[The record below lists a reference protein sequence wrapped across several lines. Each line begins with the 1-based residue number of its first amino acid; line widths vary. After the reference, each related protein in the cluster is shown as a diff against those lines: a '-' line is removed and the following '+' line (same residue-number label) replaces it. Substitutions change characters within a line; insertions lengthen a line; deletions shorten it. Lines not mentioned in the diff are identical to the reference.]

1 MKRILLF
8 IIFIVALYLAKP
20 LWEEPV
26 SKYIDLSFLN
36 PIDEKLEA
44 IWEKEPVASAMN
56 SIFNTADKIFL
67 YISSKTSEVEQMI
80 PDKVAK
86 PKLDKPD
93 HSVMSIHNIELG
105 ATENQVKAELGEP
118 KSHSLNEYGT
128 EWFTYHEDYQNFVMV
143 SFDENWKVN
152 AIYTNDDLISSK
164 AGIQYGTSK
173 SDVRKAYG
181 EPLKEIR
188 KGLNIYVL
196 QENEGMDLFKSGDVY
211 MYVFYDIHQNDTVT
225 AVQLITTALEQR
237 KSGMYAGGDVS
248 LRNGFEL
255 QLFDLTN
262 AARVRHGRSI
272 LRWDDAI
279 SETARKHSL
288 DMAINDYFSHDNLQ
302 GLSPFDRMKEDHIKF
317 RRAGENLAYGQSS
330 SIFAHEGLMN
340 SKGHRENILIK
351 DYSHLGIG
359 VAFNEKSQPYYTENF
374 FLQ

>member
-1 MKRILLF
+1 MKRIFLF
-8 IIFIVALYLAKP
+8 IIFIVVLYLAKP

-36 PIDEKLEA
+36 PVDEKIEDVFDN
-44 IWEKEPVASAMN
+44 EPVTSAMS
-56 SIFNTADKIFL
+56 SILDTANRFFT
-67 YISSKTSEVEQMI
+67 YISTKTSEVEQMI

-86 PKLDKPD
+86 PKLAAPD
-93 HSVMSIHNIELG
+93 HSAMSIHNIELG
-105 ATENQVKAELGEP
+105 ATEAQVKAELGEP
-118 KSHSLNEYGT
+118 KNYSLNEYGT

-143 SFDENWKVN
+143 SFDENGKVN
-152 AIYTNDDLISSK
+152 ALYTNDDLISSK
-164 AGIQYGTSK
+164 AGIQYGTPK
-173 SDVRKAYG
+173 ADVRKAYG
-181 EPLKEIR
+181 EPLTEIR
-188 KGLNIYVL
+188 KGLSIYVL
-196 QENEGMDLFKSGDVY
+196 QENEGMDLFKSGDAY

-225 AVQLITTALEQR
+225 AVKLMTTTLEQR
-237 KSGMYAGGDVS
+237 KSGMYAGGDAS
-248 LRNGFEL
+248 LRNGFEQ

-272 LRWDDAI
+272 LRWDDAN
-279 SETARKHSL
+279 SETARKHSV
-288 DMAINDYFSHDNLQ
+288 DMAINDYFSHENLQ
-302 GLSPFDRMKEDHIKF
+302 GMSPFDRMKEDDIKF

-340 SKGHRENILIK
+340 SKGHRDNILIK

>member
-1 MKRILLF
+1 MKRIFQF

-26 SKYIDLSFLN
+26 SKYVDLSFLN
-36 PIDEKLEA
+36 PVDEKIENVL
-44 IWEKEPVASAMN
+44 EKEPVVSAMN
-56 SIFNTADKIFL
+56 SILNAADKIFL
-67 YISSKTSEVEQMI
+67 YISSKSSEVEQMI

-86 PKLDKPD
+86 PILDKPD
-93 HSVMSIHNIELG
+93 HSAMSIHNIELG
-105 ATENQVKAELGEP
+105 ASEEQVKAELGEP
-118 KSHSLNEYGT
+118 KSYSLNEYGT
-128 EWFTYHEDYQNFVMV
+128 EWFTYHEDYQNFVMI
-143 SFDENWKVN
+143 SFDENSKVN
-152 AIYTNDDLISSK
+152 AIYTNDNLISSK
-164 AGIQYGTSK
+164 AGIQYGTPK
-173 SDVRKAYG
+173 AEVRKAYG
-181 EPLKEIR
+181 EPLNEIR

-196 QENEGMDLFKSGDVY
+196 QENEGMDLFKAGGAY
-211 MYVFYDIHQNDTVT
+211 LYVFYDLHRNETVT
-225 AVQLITTALEQR
+225 AVKLITTALEQR
-237 KSGMYAGGDVS
+237 KNGMYAGGDVS
-248 LRNGFEL
+248 LRNGFEQ

-272 LRWDDAI
+272 LRWDDRIA
-279 SETARKHSL
+279 ETARKHSR

>member
-44 IWEKEPVASAMN
+44 IWEKEPVASAMD

-128 EWFTYHEDYQNFVMV
+128 EWFTYHDDYQNFVMV

-164 AGIQYGTSK
+164 AGIKYGTPK
-173 SDVRKAYG
+173 ADVRKAYG

-196 QENEGMDLFKSGDVY
+196 QENEGMDLFKSGDIY

-225 AVQLITTALEQR
+225 AVQLITTSLEQR

-272 LRWDDAI
+272 LRWDERIA
-279 SETARKHSL
+279 ETARKHSL
-288 DMAINDYFSHDNLQ
+288 DMAVNDYFSHDNLQ

>member
-1 MKRILLF
+1 MKRIFLF

-36 PIDEKLEA
+36 PVDEKIGA
-44 IWEKEPVASAMN
+44 VFEKEPVTSAMS
-56 SIFNTADKIFL
+56 SILDTANNFFI

-86 PKLDKPD
+86 PRLDKPD
-93 HSVMSIHNIELG
+93 HSAISIHNIELG
-105 ATENQVKAELGEP
+105 ASEGQVKAELGEP
-118 KSHSLNEYGT
+118 KSYSLNEYGT
-128 EWFTYHEDYQNFVMV
+128 EWFTYHEDYQNFVMI
-143 SFDENWKVN
+143 SFDENSKVN

-164 AGIQYGTSK
+164 AGIRYGTPK
-173 SDVRKAYG
+173 ADVRKAYG
-181 EPLKEIR
+181 EPLNEIR

-196 QENEGMDLFKSGDVY
+196 QENEGMDLFKAGDVY
-211 MYVFYDIHQNDTVT
+211 MYVFYDLHQNETVT
-225 AVQLITTALEQR
+225 AIQLITTALEQR

-248 LRNGFEL
+248 LRNGFEQ

-279 SETARKHSL
+279 SETARKHSR
-288 DMAINDYFSHDNLQ
+288 DMAIHDYFSHENLQ
-302 GLSPFDRMKEDHIKF
+302 GLSPFDRMEEDDIKF

-340 SKGHRENILIK
+340 SIGHRENILIK

>member
-1 MKRILLF
+1 MKRIFLF

-36 PIDEKLEA
+36 PVDEKIENVL
-44 IWEKEPVASAMN
+44 EKEPVTSAMN
-56 SIFNTADKIFL
+56 SFLNTVDKFFL
-67 YISSKTSEVEQMI
+67 YISSKSSEVEQMI
-80 PDKVAK
+80 PDKVAR
-86 PKLDKPD
+86 PKLGTPD
-93 HSVMSIHNIELG
+93 HSAMSVHNIELG
-105 ATENQVKAELGEP
+105 ATEEQVKAELGEP
-118 KSHSLNEYGT
+118 KNYSLNEYGT
-128 EWFTYHEDYQNFVMV
+128 EWFTYHEDYQNFVMI
-143 SFDENWKVN
+143 SFDEKSKVN

-164 AGIQYGTSK
+164 AGIQYGTPK
-173 SDVRKAYG
+173 ADVRKAYG

-188 KGLNIYVL
+188 KGLSIYVL
-196 QENEGMDLFKSGDVY
+196 QENEGMDLFKTGDVY
-211 MYVFYDIHQNDTVT
+211 MYVFYDLHQNDTVT
-225 AVQLITTALEQR
+225 AIQLITTTLEQR

-248 LRNGFEL
+248 LRNGFEQ

-272 LRWDDAI
+272 LQWNERI
-279 SETARKHSL
+279 SETARKHSR
-288 DMAINDYFSHDNLQ
+288 DMANNDYFSHENLQ
-302 GLSPFDRMKEDHIKF
+302 GLSPFDRMKEDRIKF

-359 VAFNEKSQPYYTENF
+359 VAFNEESQPYYTENF

>member
-44 IWEKEPVASAMN
+44 IWEKEPVASAMD

-67 YISSKTSEVEQMI
+67 YISSKTSEVEQLI

-128 EWFTYHEDYQNFVMV
+128 EWFTYHEDYQNFVMI

-164 AGIQYGTSK
+164 AGIQYGTPK
-173 SDVRKAYG
+173 ADVRKAYG

-255 QLFDLTN
+255 QLYDLTN

-279 SETARKHSL
+279 AETARKHSL

>member
-1 MKRILLF
+1 MKRIFLF

-36 PIDEKLEA
+36 PVDEKVESILG
-44 IWEKEPVASAMN
+44 KEPVTSTMN
-56 SIFNTADKIFL
+56 SILNAADKLFL
-67 YISSKTSEVEQMI
+67 YISSKSSEVEQMI

-93 HSVMSIHNIELG
+93 HSAMSIHNIELG
-105 ATENQVKAELGEP
+105 ATEEQVKSELGDP
-118 KSHSLNEYGT
+118 KSYSLNEYGT
-128 EWFTYHEDYQNFVMV
+128 EWFTYHEDYQNFVMI
-143 SFDENWKVN
+143 SFDKNSKVN

-173 SDVRKAYG
+173 ADVRQAYG
-181 EPLKEIR
+181 KPLKEIR

-196 QENEGMDLFKSGDVY
+196 QENEGLDLFKAGDVY
-211 MYVFYDIHQNDTVT
+211 MYVFYDLHQNETVT
-225 AVQLITTALEQR
+225 AIQLITTALEQR
-237 KSGMYAGGDVS
+237 KSGMYTGGDVS
-248 LRNGFEL
+248 LRNGFEQ

-272 LRWDDAI
+272 LRWDERIA
-279 SETARKHSL
+279 ETARKHSR

-340 SKGHRENILIK
+340 SKGHRENILIE

-374 FLQ
+374 SLQ

>member
-1 MKRILLF
+1 MKRIFLF

-36 PIDEKLEA
+36 PVDKKVENVL
-44 IWEKEPVASAMN
+44 EKEPVTSAMN
-56 SIFNTADKIFL
+56 SILKTADKIFL
-67 YISSKTSEVEQMI
+67 YISSKSSEVEQMI

-86 PKLDKPD
+86 PILGKPD
-93 HSVMSIHNIELG
+93 HSAMSIHNIEIG
-105 ATENQVKAELGEP
+105 ATEEQVKAELGEP
-118 KSHSLNEYGT
+118 KSYSLNEYGT
-128 EWFTYHEDYQNFVMV
+128 EWFTYHEDYQNFVMI
-143 SFDENWKVN
+143 SFDENSKVN

-164 AGIQYGTSK
+164 AGIQYGTPK
-173 SDVRKAYG
+173 AEVREAYG

-196 QENEGMDLFKSGDVY
+196 QENEGMDLFKAGDVY
-211 MYVFYDIHQNDTVT
+211 MYVFYDLHQNKTVT
-225 AVQLITTALEQR
+225 AIQLITTALEQR

-248 LRNGFEL
+248 LRNGFEQ

-272 LRWDDAI
+272 LQWNDKIA
-279 SETARKHSL
+279 ETARKHSR
-288 DMAINDYFSHDNLQ
+288 DMAINDYFSHENLQ

-340 SKGHRENILIK
+340 SKGHRENILIE

>member
-26 SKYIDLSFLN
+26 SKYVDLSFLN
-36 PIDEKLEA
+36 PVDEKIENVL
-44 IWEKEPVASAMN
+44 EKEPVTSTMN
-56 SIFNTADKIFL
+56 SILNTVDKFFL
-67 YISSKTSEVEQMI
+67 YISSKSSEVEQMI
-80 PDKVAK
+80 PDKVAR
-86 PKLDKPD
+86 PILDKPD
-93 HSVMSIHNIELG
+93 HSAMSIHNIEIG
-105 ATENQVKAELGEP
+105 ATEEQVKAELGEP
-118 KSHSLNEYGT
+118 KSYSLNEYGT
-128 EWFTYHEDYQNFVMV
+128 EWFTYHEDYQNFVMI
-143 SFDENWKVN
+143 SFDEKSKVN

-164 AGIQYGTSK
+164 AGIQYGTPK
-173 SDVRKAYG
+173 ADVRKAYG
-181 EPLKEIR
+181 EPMKEIR
-188 KGLNIYVL
+188 KGLSIYVL
-196 QENEGMDLFKSGDVY
+196 QENEGMDLFKVGDVY
-211 MYVFYDIHQNDTVT
+211 MYVFYDLHQNETVT
-225 AVQLITTALEQR
+225 AIQLITTALEQR

-248 LRNGFEL
+248 LRNGFEQ

-272 LRWDDAI
+272 LQWDDAI
-279 SETARKHSL
+279 SETARKHSQ
-288 DMAINDYFSHDNLQ
+288 DMAINDYFSHENLQ
-302 GLSPFDRMKEDHIKF
+302 GLSPFDRMKADHIKF

-374 FLQ
+374 FLP

>member
-1 MKRILLF
+1 MKRIFLF
-8 IIFIVALYLAKP
+8 IIFIVVLYLAKP

-36 PIDEKLEA
+36 PVDEKIESVL
-44 IWEKEPVASAMN
+44 EKEQVTSTLN
-56 SIFNTADKIFL
+56 SILTTADKIFL
-67 YISSKTSEVEQMI
+67 YISSKSSEVEQLI
-80 PDKVAK
+80 PDKVAR
-86 PKLDKPD
+86 PNLEKPD
-93 HSVMSIHNIELG
+93 TTAMSIHNIELG
-105 ATENQVKAELGEP
+105 SSKAQVKAELGEP

-128 EWFTYHEDYQNFVMV
+128 EWFTYHKDYQNFVMI

-164 AGIQYGTSK
+164 AGIRYGTPK
-173 SDVRKAYG
+173 ADVRKAYG

-196 QENEGMDLFKSGDVY
+196 QENEGLDLFKSGNVY
-211 MYVFYDIHQNDTVT
+211 MYVFYDIHQNNTVT
-225 AVQLITTALEQR
+225 AVQLITTSLEQQ
-237 KSGMYAGGDVS
+237 KSGMYAAGDVS
-248 LRNGFEL
+248 LRNGFEE

-272 LRWDDAI
+272 LQWNERIA
-279 SETARKHSL
+279 ETARKHSN
-288 DMAINDYFSHDNLQ
+288 DMAINDYFSHNNLQ
-302 GLSPFDRMKEDHIKF
+302 GLSPFDRMKEDHINF
-317 RRAGENLAYGQSS
+317 RKAGENLAYGQSS

-340 SKGHRENILIK
+340 SEGHRENILIR

-359 VAFNEKSQPYYTENF
+359 VSFNDQSQPYYTENF